1 MGNLISKSYKL
12 GFSFYVLC
20 VDLVDLYKF
29 SVRYWIA
36 IQSGQVS
43 LCSVYVL
50 GGTMAK
56 HCQIIYKNRL
66 V

>member
-1 MGNLISKSYKL
+1 MGNRISKIYKL
-12 GFSFYVLC
+12 GFYVLC
-20 VDLVDLYKF
+20 VDPYKLY
-29 SVRYWIA
+29 VRYWIA

-50 GGTMAK
+50 GSTMAK
-56 HCQIIYKNRL
+56 HCQIISKNHL